1 MKQTKSGKTQL
12 LLLEDVTNL
21 GKKGDLASA
30 KPGFVRNFL
39 LPQKKAVIADKRT
52 IRMQEKLQEERAK
65 QAAKDKKE
73 SETLA
78 ARLKEMTFTI
88 KVKNDTQGHL
98 YGSVG
103 PVEVVKVLADEGIT
117 IERKNVVLPKP
128 IKMVGTHDVQLRLKE
143 DVPASFK
150 LTVEGE
156 TVVKKEEKP
165 RVEVVEEGEE
175 EKPPEAEAA
184 GEEATE
190 DLPMRSERD
199 KEMKEE
205 LEERTKE

>member
-52 IRMQEKLQEERAK
+52 IRMQEKLQEERSK
-65 QAAKDKKE
+65 QAAEDKKE

-78 ARLKEMTFTI
+78 ARLKEMTFTT

-128 IKMVGTHDVQLRLKE
+128 IKMVGMHDVQLKLKE

-175 EKPPEAEAA
+175 DKAPET
-184 GEEATE
+184 EEATE